1 MASDKI
7 TQEQLRSTLIKNWMT
22 HDALW
27 YGEVAARFGMAEASP
42 MNLKVCRKLGRIEC
56 GRLIKMVGASSPR
69 NMSEYR
75 DLFELGKQVFF
86 PDFMKLEIDYP
97 TENSQVFHVIDCFA
111 HKGMESAGVIADY
124 ECGIF
129 ERIEGWFDA
138 MGTGYHRTPDLG
150 RCLKYK
156 GEDCTVTV
164 NFYFK

>member
-7 TQEQLRSTLIKNWMT
+7 TQEQLRSALIKNWMT

-42 MNLKVCRKLGRIEC
+42 MNLKVCRKLGRIEF
-56 GRLIKMVGASSPR
+56 GRLIKMVGTSSPR

-75 DLFELGKQVFF
+75 DLFELGKQIFF

-97 TENSQVFHVIDCFA
+97 AENSQVFHVIDCFA
-111 HKGMESAGVIADY
+111 HKGMERAGVIADY

-150 RCLKYK
+150 RCLKFK
-156 GEDCTVTV
+156 GEECIVTV